1 MIFESIVLAVAKI
14 ISARIEWQCSVFPSD
29 WNPAELCGFFFF
41 SFSEMQLPKEIVLPD
56 VKPKQ

>member
-1 MIFESIVLAVAKI
+1 MIFESIGLAVAKI

-29 WNPAELCGFFFF
+29 WNPAELCGFFF